1 MKRVLMILAGALLV
15 CGLTFAQTDQQTPPA
30 APELGASTATPLQ
43 GSGTITKIDPQSRT
57 ITLSDFRTATAPESG
72 SAEAM
77 PEGVEQPAAS
87 GETKVFK
94 YNERTNFASTNPES
108 VDGRMSD
115 LKVGDVVSVQFND
128 TDTIVRIEEVA
139 AAPQPEE

>member
-1 MKRVLMILAGALLV
+1 
-15 CGLTFAQTDQQTPPA
+15 
-30 APELGASTATPLQ
+30 
-43 GSGTITKIDPQSRT
+43 
-57 ITLSDFRTATAPESG
+57 
-72 SAEAM
+72 M
-77 PEGVEQPAAS
+77 PEGVEQPTAS